1 MTPLDTRWLAAHPL
15 PALPTDTDKNSRGR
29 VLVAGGSE
37 SVPGALRLT
46 GEAAL
51 RAGAGKLQLAT
62 VAGVA
67 PHLGVLVPEAAIFA
81 FAANDAGELGDDAG
95 RVLCGYLDRCDALVL
110 GPGMGEKAP
119 AEAILEPVITEPRR
133 TLSLVLDAA
142 MIRAASDFAPAI
154 HAHRGRIVLTPHPG
168 EMVDLMRCDPARIE
182 EDSAGLAQE
191 AARRFNATV
200 LLKGP
205 ETWIACPGEGLL
217 RYPGGGPGLAT
228 GGSGDVLA
236 GIIGGLIARGA
247 SPRVAAAWGVWAHGE
262 AGRILAKRVGPLGFL
277 SRELL
282 SEIPRLLA
290 QPLVD
295 G

>member
-1 MTPLDTRWLAAHPL
+1 MTPLDADWLAAHPL
-15 PALPTDTDKNSRGR
+15 PAPPADTDKNDRGR

-37 SVPGALRLT
+37 IVPGALRLT

-62 VAGVA
+62 VARVA
-67 PHLGVLVPEAAIFA
+67 PHLGVLVPEAAIFGLP
-81 FAANDAGELGDDAG
+81 ANDAGELGDDAG
-95 RVLCGYLDRCDALVL
+95 PALCGYLDRCDTLVL
-110 GPGMGEKAP
+110 GPGMGAS
-119 AEAILEPVITEPRR
+119 ASAAAVLNAVLAQPRS

-142 MIRAASDFAPAI
+142 MIRAASDHASAL
-154 HAHRGRIVLTPHPG
+154 HAHKGRVVLTPHPG
-168 EMVDLMRCDPARIE
+168 EMVDLMRCDPARIA
-182 EDSAGLAQE
+182 EDAAGLAQE
-191 AARRFNATV
+191 AARRFHATV

-236 GIIGGLIARGA
+236 GIIGGLLARGA
-247 SPRVAAAWGVWAHGE
+247 TPRVAAAWGVWAHGE
-262 AGRILAKRVGPLGFL
+262 AGRALAERIGPVGFL
-277 SRELL
+277 GRELPG
-282 SEIPRLLA
+282 EIPRLLA
-290 QPLVD
+290 SI

>member
-1 MTPLDTRWLAAHPL
+1 MTPLDADWLAAHPL
-15 PALPTDTDKNSRGR
+15 PAPPTDTDKNSRGR

-37 SVPGALRLT
+37 TVPGALRLT

-51 RAGAGKLQLAT
+51 RAGAGKLQFAT
-62 VAGVA
+62 VERAA
-67 PHLGVLVPEAAIFA
+67 LALGVLVPEAASFGLP
-81 FAANDAGELGDDAG
+81 ANEVGELGDAAG
-95 RVLCGYLDRCDALVL
+95 EKLCGYLDRCDALVL
-110 GPGMGEKAP
+110 GPGTGAEAP
-119 AEAILEPVITEPRR
+119 AAAILAPIVAEPRD

-142 MIRAASDFAPAI
+142 MIGAATDLAGPI
-154 HAHRGRIVLTPHPG
+154 HAHQGRVVLTPHPG
-168 EMVDLMRCDPARIE
+168 EMAALMRCDAARIAQ
-182 EDSAGLAQE
+182 DPAGIAQE

-247 SPRVAAAWGVWAHGE
+247 SPRVAAAWGVWTHGE
-262 AGRILAKRVGPLGFL
+262 AGRVLAAKVAPLGFL
-277 SRELL
+277 GRELL
-282 SEIPRLLA
+282 GEIPGLLA
-290 QPLVD
+290 APR
-295 G
+295 

>member
-1 MTPLDTRWLAAHPL
+1 MTPLDARWLAAHPL
-15 PALPTDTDKNSRGR
+15 PEPPADTDKNNRGR

-37 SVPGALRLT
+37 TVPGALRLT

-62 VAGVA
+62 VARVA
-67 PHLGVLVPEAAIFA
+67 PHLGVLVPEAAIFGLP
-81 FAANDAGELGDDAG
+81 ANDAGEFGEAAG
-95 RVLCGYLDRCDALVL
+95 QALCGYLDRCDALVL
-110 GPGMGEKAP
+110 GPGMG
-119 AEAILEPVITEPRR
+119 AEASAEAVLGPVIAAPRD

-142 MIRAASDFAPAI
+142 MIPAAAERVAELQRY
-154 HAHRGRIVLTPHPG
+154 RGRVVLTPHPG
-168 EMVDLMRCDPARIE
+168 EMIGLMRCDPARL
-182 EDSAGLAQE
+182 DADPAGLAQE

-205 ETWIACPGEGLL
+205 ETWIACQGEGLL

-262 AGRILAKRVGPLGFL
+262 AGRRLAGRVAPLGFL
-277 SRELL
+277 GRELL
-282 SEIPRLLA
+282 GEIPGLLA
-290 QPLVD
+290 A